1 MWRAAPL
8 QAHRMGP
15 AQTSESPAVE
25 DLFGTP
31 TFQDPYNKRRTEKA
45 WGIVFICTASS
56 LVNAE
61 MTESYSI
68 DSFLMALRKYMT
80 VDGVLKRFQSD
91 QGDQLVAA
99 SKQLATWDWSKVDKL
114 CS

>member
-1 MWRAAPL
+1 MWRTAALP
-8 QAHRMGP
+8 AHRMGP
-15 AQTSESPAVE
+15 AQTFQSPAV

-56 LVNAE
+56 LVHTE

-68 DSFLMALRKYMT
+68 DSFLMALRKFMT
-80 VDGVLKRFQSD
+80 GRQ
-91 QGDQLVAA
+91 
-99 SKQLATWDWSKVDKL
+99 
-114 CS
+114 